1 MDCSAESL
9 STLKAYVD
17 CESPN
22 NMTNDFSGNV
32 CIIHDRKIKY
42 SGHLRKNL
50 VLLLNHY
57 QLIISYY
64 VVVY

>member
-32 CIIHDRKIKY
+32 WIIHDRKIKY